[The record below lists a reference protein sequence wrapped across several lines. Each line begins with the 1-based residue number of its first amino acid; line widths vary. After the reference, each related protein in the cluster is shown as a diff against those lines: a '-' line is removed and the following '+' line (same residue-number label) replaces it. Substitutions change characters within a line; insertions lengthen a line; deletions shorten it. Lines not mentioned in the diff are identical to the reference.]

1 MDKNNKD
8 MLTRSLKISN
18 NSPVEHSKQNIGLGR
33 MAQGICVLLIAAL
46 ISACSAATSTPN
58 QSISSP
64 GAGVPQSTTTSAATL
79 SATATSAPLPT
90 ATSVPSPIPTQ
101 ASAPQPVASTSLDP
115 GQLISSQEASDL
127 TGASYGPCAEST
139 TPEGLKTCTYGAQT
153 SNIFTV
159 ELAQAPDVATAQAD
173 KAQFLAD
180 LQASLQQLTDQ
191 GFNVVQLP
199 NFADG
204 AVTGQISISAEGIT
218 VNGSAFGFL
227 KGTTF
232 VGFSSIVM
240 GGAAPSTDALQA
252 EATKVLTRLP

>member
-1 MDKNNKD
+1 
-8 MLTRSLKISN
+8 
-18 NSPVEHSKQNIGLGR
+18 
-33 MAQGICVLLIAAL
+33 MAQGICVLILAAV

-58 QSISSP
+58 QSISSS
-64 GAGVPQSTTTSAATL
+64 GASASQATVTSAATL
-79 SATATSAPLPT
+79 SPTATSAPQPT
-90 ATSVPSPIPTQ
+90 ATQVPSPIPTEV
-101 ASAPQPVASTSLDP
+101 SAPQPVTSTSLDP
-115 GQLISSQEASDL
+115 AQLISSQEASSL
-127 TGASYGPCAEST
+127 TGASYGPCVEST

-159 ELAQAPDVATAQAD
+159 EVAQAPDVATAQAD

-180 LQASLQQLTDQ
+180 LQTNLQQLTDQ
-191 GFNVVQLP
+191 GFDVVQLP

-204 AVTGQISISAEGIT
+204 AITGQINLNAQGIQ

-240 GGAAPSTDALQA
+240 GGTAPSTDALQA
-252 EATKVLTRLP
+252 EATTVLGRLP

>member
-1 MDKNNKD
+1 MDKNDKYK
-8 MLTRSLKISN
+8 LTEGGLYDN
-18 NSPVEHSKQNIGLGR
+18 TSPVIRSKQNIGLGR
-33 MAQGICVLLIAAL
+33 MAQGLCLLIIAAI
-46 ISACSAATSTPN
+46 ISACSAATSTPT
-58 QSISSP
+58 QTISSS
-64 GAGVPQSTTTSAATL
+64 GANIPQSAAT
-79 SATATSAPLPT
+79 SVSTQSPTATRAPLPT
-90 ATSVPSPIPTQ
+90 ATSLPSSIPTE
-101 ASAPQPVASTSLDP
+101 ASAPQPVVSTSLDP
-115 GQLISSQEASDL
+115 AQLISSQEASNL

-159 ELAQAPDVATAQAD
+159 EVAQAPDVATAQAD

-180 LQASLQQLTDQ
+180 LQANLQQLTNQ
-191 GFNVVQLP
+191 GFDVIQLP

-204 AVTGQISISAEGIT
+204 AVTGQININAEGISL
-218 VNGSAFGFL
+218 NGSAFGFL

-252 EATKVLTRLP
+252 EATTVLGRLP

>member
-1 MDKNNKD
+1 MDKNDKVK
-8 MLTRSLKISN
+8 LTKPVLTNNTSPAIRSKHN
-18 NSPVEHSKQNIGLGR
+18 FGLGR
-33 MAQGICVLLIAAL
+33 MAQGMSILIIATI
-46 ISACSAATSTPN
+46 ISACSATTSTPT
-58 QSISSP
+58 QSISSS
-64 GAGVPQSTTTSAATL
+64 GAGVPQSVATSAATL
-79 SATATSAPLPT
+79 SPTATSAPLPT
-90 ATSVPSPIPTQ
+90 ATSVPSPISTQ

-115 GQLISSQEASDL
+115 GQLISIQEASDL

-159 ELAQAPDVATAQAD
+159 EVAQAPDVATAQAD

-204 AVTGQISISAEGIT
+204 AVTGQININAQGIS

-252 EATKVLTRLP
+252 EATTVLGRLP

>member
-1 MDKNNKD
+1 MDKNDKD
-8 MLTRSLKISN
+8 KLTKGVLTDN
-18 NSPVEHSKQNIGLGR
+18 TSPVMRSKQNFGLGR
-33 MAQGICVLLIAAL
+33 MAQGICVLIIAAI
-46 ISACSAATSTPN
+46 ISACGAATSTPS
-58 QSISSP
+58 QSISSS
-64 GAGVPQSTTTSAATL
+64 GASVPQSAVTSVVTQ
-79 SATATSAPLPT
+79 SPTATSAPLPT
-90 ATSVPSPIPTQ
+90 ATSVPSSIPTE
-101 ASAPQPVASTSLDP
+101 ASAPQPVVSTSLDP

-159 ELAQAPDVATAQAD
+159 EVAQAPDVATAQAD

-180 LQASLQQLTDQ
+180 LQASLQQLTNQ
-191 GFNVVQLP
+191 GFDVIQLP

-204 AVTGQISISAEGIT
+204 AVTGQININAEGIS

-252 EATKVLTRLP
+252 EATTVLGRLP